1 MKINDQNSF
10 SSLTVTILSVK
21 QQKLG
26 IFSLAKK
33 IMAYDAASSIKTKL
47 NSVLEQDDWSWLP
60 PIAEDI
66 DSDSEKND
74 KSDYTNLS
82 EKNLQTN

>member
-1 MKINDQNSF
+1 
-10 SSLTVTILSVK
+10 
-21 QQKLG
+21 
-26 IFSLAKK
+26 
-33 IMAYDAASSIKTKL
+33 MAYDAASSIKTKL
-47 NSVLEQDDWSWLP
+47 NSVNEQDDWSWLP